1 MIIGFFWILVLLI
14 KPIFNNIFYA
24 VSELYFTYKSN
35 LAIITSL
42 TSTNYF
48 NLLDIHCNRQSLF
61 QLRTFMNHN

>member
-1 MIIGFFWILVLLI
+1 MIIVDTGFIN

-35 LAIITSL
+35 SNNNFT

-48 NLLDIHCNRQSLF
+48 NLLDIQCNRQSLF
-61 QLRTFMNHN
+61 HLRTFMNHN